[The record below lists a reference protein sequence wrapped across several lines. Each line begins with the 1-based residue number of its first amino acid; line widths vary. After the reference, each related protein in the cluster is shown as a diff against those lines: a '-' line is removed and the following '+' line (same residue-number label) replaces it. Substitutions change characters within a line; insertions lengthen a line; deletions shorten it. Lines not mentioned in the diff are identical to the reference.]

1 MDSSDSS
8 SSRSQSPVSAPCTPR
23 SPIIPKKKRARVDD
37 EIEEM
42 LNIQIPDSPGPQRCV
57 LASAVRDDKYYM
69 EDGSCVLQV
78 ENTLF
83 NVSL

>member
-1 MDSSDSS
+1 M
-8 SSRSQSPVSAPCTPR
+8 
-23 SPIIPKKKRARVDD
+23 DD